1 MMRCAMSQ
9 TKIQE
14 DNAKNRDVTLN
25 IRARRAQ
32 RDLIDEAAA
41 LLGTSR
47 SDFMLS
53 AACRNAEEVLLEK
66 RVFALSK
73 EDFKRFEQ
81 MLDMPP
87 SENAGLKALLEVKT
101 PW

>member
-1 MMRCAMSQ
+1 MNLP
-9 TKIQE
+9 KKQE
-14 DNAKNRDVTLN
+14 TQAKNRDVTLN

-32 RDLIDEAAA
+32 RELIDEAAA

-53 AACRNAEEVLLEK
+53 AACRSAEEVFLEK
-66 RVFALSK
+66 RVFTLNA
-73 EDFKRFEQ
+73 EEFRRFEE

-87 SENAGLKALLEVKT
+87 ADNPGLSALLKIKA

>member
-1 MMRCAMSQ
+1 MIL
-9 TKIQE
+9 TKTQE
-14 DNAKNRDVTLN
+14 ENAKKRDVTLN
-25 IRARRAQ
+25 IRARRTQ

-41 LLGTSR
+41 LLGTNR

-53 AACRNAEEVLLEK
+53 VACRNAEEVLLEK

-81 MLDMPP
+81 MLDTPP
-87 SENAGLKALLEVKT
+87 LENPGLKALLQAKT
-101 PW
+101 RW

>member
-1 MMRCAMSQ
+1 MILTETQS
-9 TKIQE
+9 E
-14 DNAKNRDVTLN
+14 NAKKRDVTLN

-53 AACRNAEEVLLEK
+53 AACRDAEEDLLEK
-66 RVFALSK
+66 RVFALNE
-73 EDFKRFEQ
+73 EDFKRFNQ
-81 MLDMPP
+81 MLDTPP
-87 SENAGLKALLEVKT
+87 LDNPGLKALLEIKM

>member
-1 MMRCAMSQ
+1 MILSE
-9 TKIQE
+9 TQE
-14 DNAKNRDVTLN
+14 AQAKNRDVTLN

-53 AACRNAEEVLLEK
+53 AACRSAEEVFLEK
-66 RVFALSK
+66 RVFALNA
-73 EDFKRFEQ
+73 EEFKRFEE
-81 MLDMPP
+81 MLDTSP
-87 SENAGLKALLEVKT
+87 SENPGLKALLKVKT